1 MDTDTEIYQLQMAD
15 LLAGVDTGIQMA
27 EIPGNVVMVGRL
39 TEMIQI
45 IGQTITDLV
54 GCMHMAREQPLEPLE
69 SLMVHYTLEEAVE
82 EIMGFSFLL
91 ETSHAKMQALVV
103 AEGEDLLMELGSL
116 AIMELEEELEGVG
129 KKYIHLH
136 QIHHIILPQVQ
147 EVLV

>member
-15 LLAGVDTGIQMA
+15 LLAGVDTCIQMA
-27 EIPGNVVMVGRL
+27 EIPGNMVMVGLL
-39 TEMIQI
+39 TEIIQI
-45 IGQTITDLV
+45 IGQSITDLV
-54 GCMHMAREQPLEPLE
+54 GCMHMGREQPLEPLE

-91 ETSHAKMQALVV
+91 ETGHVKMQALVV

-129 KKYIHLH
+129 KKYIHPH
-136 QIHHIILPQVQ
+136 RIHHIGLPQVQ